1 MNWDDLR
8 YFASFAASGSLS
20 AAARALNVEHATI
33 ARRIAALESD
43 LNLKLLDRR
52 GRKLLLTAEGE
63 RIAAIADK
71 MEFTAEEV
79 LGHARSVSS
88 ELCGKVTISAP
99 PAFAAVM
106 LAAPLAA
113 LHRRHPHLSV
123 FVSSDVH
130 TVSLDRREADIAIRL
145 RRPESGDLTA
155 MKLGERRFRL
165 YALPDFLAR
174 TAEENWDYIGL
185 DSALAAAP
193 QQTILGEKA
202 GSPGLS
208 TDQIEMQLA
217 LVRAG
222 AGVAML
228 PEFLAV
234 EATSLARAKPEAP
247 PLIRE
252 IWLIYH
258 SDMKNA
264 GPIQAV
270 VQELRSIQIPAKQFR
285 YEGPLRPREN
295 HLSRIPTARDRCSQR
310 PRPALSSTRSKRPKA
325 DLLRDRRCL
334 SVA

>member
-1 MNWDDLR
+1 MILTFLPEDIPRLMGGNCLYFFKYGNKFTPMNWDDLR

-33 ARRIAALESD
+33 ARRIAALETD

-63 RIAAIADK
+63 QIAAIAKK
-71 MEFTAEEV
+71 MEVSAEEV
-79 LGHARSVSS
+79 LRHARSLSS
-88 ELCGKVTISAP
+88 ELSGKVTISAP
-99 PAFAAVM
+99 PAFATVM

-145 RRPESGDLTA
+145 RRPDSGDLTA
-155 MKLGERRFRL
+155 MKLGEMRFRL
-165 YALPDFLAR
+165 YALPDYLTR

-185 DSALAAAP
+185 DGALAAAP
-193 QQTILGEKA
+193 QQMVLGEKA
-202 GSPGLS
+202 DRPGLS
-208 TDQIEMQLA
+208 SDQIEMQLA
-217 LVRAG
+217 LVQAG

-228 PEFLAV
+228 PDFLAV
-234 EATSLARAKPEAP
+234 ETPSLARAKPQAP

-264 GPIQAV
+264 GPVQAV
-270 VQELRSIQIPAKQFR
+270 VQELKSIEIPGA
-285 YEGPLRPREN
+285 P
-295 HLSRIPTARDRCSQR
+295 I
-310 PRPALSSTRSKRPKA
+310 SS
-325 DLLRDRRCL
+325 
-334 SVA
+334 